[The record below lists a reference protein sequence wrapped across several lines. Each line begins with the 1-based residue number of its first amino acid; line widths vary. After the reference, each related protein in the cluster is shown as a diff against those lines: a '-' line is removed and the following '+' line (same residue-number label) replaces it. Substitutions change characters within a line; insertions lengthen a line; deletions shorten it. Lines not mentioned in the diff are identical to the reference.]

1 MLISDFKGEKMQLLE
16 DVLSFVNKILDT
28 RIEEDSKTTES
39 LEIQSSNKEL
49 LIRADIE
56 RDTEKSIV
64 KLSIIKNNVSIWS
77 YSFLFYDD
85 ISEEEREDILLGIDY
100 SLKRNLDS
108 SSL

>member
-1 MLISDFKGEKMQLLE
+1 MQLLE
-16 DVLSFVNKILDT
+16 DVFSFVNKILDT
-28 RIEEDSKTTES
+28 RLEDNSKTTES

-49 LIRADIE
+49 LIKADIE

-64 KLSIIKNNVSIWS
+64 ELSIVKNDVSIWT

-85 ISEEEREDILLGIDY
+85 ISEEEREDILLGLDY

>member
-1 MLISDFKGEKMQLLE
+1 MQLLE
-16 DVLSFVNKILDT
+16 DVFSFVNKILDT

-39 LEIQSSNKEL
+39 LEIQSSRKEL
-49 LIRADIE
+49 LMRADIE

-64 KLSIIKNNVSIWS
+64 ELSIVKNNVSIWT

-100 SLKRNLDS
+100 SLKRNLDPCE
-108 SSL
+108 L

>member
-1 MLISDFKGEKMQLLE
+1 MQLLE
-16 DVLSFVNKILDT
+16 DVFSFVNKILDI
-28 RIEEDSKTTES
+28 RIEEDSKTTEN
-39 LEIQSSNKEL
+39 LEIQSSDKEL

-56 RDTEKSIV
+56 RDVEKSIV
-64 KLSIIKNNVSIWS
+64 ELSIIKDNVSIWT
-77 YSFLFYDD
+77 YSFLFYDH

>member
-1 MLISDFKGEKMQLLE
+1 MQLLE
-16 DVLSFVNKILDT
+16 DVFSFVNKILDT
-28 RIEEDSKTTES
+28 RIEEDSRTTES

-64 KLSIIKNNVSIWS
+64 ELSVVKNNVSIWT

-85 ISEEEREDILLGIDY
+85 ISEEEREDILLGLDY

-108 SSL
+108 SKL

>member
-1 MLISDFKGEKMQLLE
+1 MQLLE
-16 DVLSFVNKILDT
+16 DVFSFVNKILDT
-28 RIEEDSKTTES
+28 RLEDNSRTTES
-39 LEIQSSNKEL
+39 LEIQSSSTESL
-49 LIRADIE
+49 LRADIE

-64 KLSIIKNNVSIWS
+64 ELSIIKNDVSIWT

-85 ISEEEREDILLGIDY
+85 ISEEEREDILLGLDY